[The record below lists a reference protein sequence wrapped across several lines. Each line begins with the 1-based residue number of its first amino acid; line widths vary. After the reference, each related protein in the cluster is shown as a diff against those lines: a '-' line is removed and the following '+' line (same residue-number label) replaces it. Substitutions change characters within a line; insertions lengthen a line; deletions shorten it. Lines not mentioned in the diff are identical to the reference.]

1 MTTSDRDPILEAFE
15 RRLSA
20 VERFVPANPPA
31 LVGQTER
38 RPIKVVAGTTVRS
51 DRRAASGRRLN
62 LVLGS
67 VGVAAVLMIAIIGV
81 GLTNPPVGAPG
92 GVGSPSTSSSPA
104 ALAICPIPAASGTP
118 RPSVGLCRYLT
129 TEFQPAIEVAV
140 GDVWTIVTDSP
151 TEVSLESR
159 IAASSSYAIGTLT
172 IAPLDNVAVDTC
184 LTAGDTGRT
193 RPWKPVTPENGPQ
206 EFMDWIENG
215 SGIPHS
221 PPVPVTID
229 GHAGLET
236 DVSPG
241 VGSLASC
248 GGIAFLAKLGSDDE
262 TLRIGENQATRLA
275 AIVVGDRTVIVATHV
290 PRAILLGTFA
300 SAVAPVIGSLSF
312 R

>member
-1 MTTSDRDPILEAFE
+1 MTTSDRDPILDAFE
-15 RRLSA
+15 RRLAA
-20 VERFVPANPPA
+20 VERLVPTNPPA
-31 LVGQTER
+31 FAGQTQR
-38 RPIKVVAGTTVRS
+38 KPIKVIAGTTVRS
-51 DRRAASGRRLN
+51 DRPAASGRRLH

-67 VGVAAVLMIAIIGV
+67 VGVAAVLIVAIIGV

-118 RPSVGLCRYLT
+118 RPSVGLCRYVT
-129 TEFQPAIEVAV
+129 TAFQPALAVAV
-140 GDVWTIVTDSP
+140 GDAWTIVTDLP
-151 TEVSLESR
+151 TELSLESR
-159 IAASSSYAIGTLT
+159 IAGSLSSAIGTLT
-172 IAPLDNVAVDTC
+172 IASLDNVAVDTC
-184 LTAGDTGRT
+184 LTTGDTGKT
-193 RPWKPVTPENGPQ
+193 RPWTPVTPANGPQ
-206 EFMDWIENG
+206 EFMDWIDNG

-248 GGIAFLAKLGSDDE
+248 GGIAFLAKLGSDDQ
-262 TLRIGENQATRLA
+262 TLRIREDQATRLA

-290 PRAILLGTFA
+290 PRAVLLGTFV